1 MGIADVR
8 RAFVEGMGNSGAS
21 CTTATMNYEPDDDG
35 RRTNQ
40 RLNFTVQN
48 AGAAETVTS
57 VVPAGGDLVKAARVL
72 GETYKIEHQ

>member
-1 MGIADVR
+1 
-8 RAFVEGMGNSGAS
+8 
-21 CTTATMNYEPDDDG
+21 MNYEPDDDG